1 MTPAEP
7 HHAPPAPAAEA
18 ADPPKPGTTNMSS
31 SSSCSPYASSSGA
44 AAAGLAPPGAKTE
57 AASPGRSRA
66 QKRVVWSFE
75 AETRRCPSGWNV
87 RAQTFESC
95 AWESVA
101 RGGICGAGA
110 ESVAVLGDAAC
121 DDGEVEVVA
130 VEVGVGVPGAG
141 EERSQWRIAPSE
153 PPETRIG

>member
-1 MTPAEP
+1 L
-7 HHAPPAPAAEA
+7 APPA
-18 ADPPKPGTTNMSS
+18 
-31 SSSCSPYASSSGA
+31 
-44 AAAGLAPPGAKTE
+44 AKTE
-57 AASPGRSRA
+57 AVSPGRSRA
-66 QKRVVWSFE
+66 QNRVVWSLE

-110 ESVAVLGDAAC
+110 ESAAVLGDMVC
-121 DDGEVEVVA
+121 DAGEVVVVA
-130 VEVGVGVPGAG
+130 AEDGLVENIGVPAVG

-153 PPETRIG
+153 PPETRIGCTGCHARAV